1 MSDINS
7 TEARRPL
14 KVRQAN
20 SAQKFAA
27 WLSAKNVQPNHIS
40 LFSIVFAVIAMLC
53 LFLFARVEASILF
66 AIGAAL
72 AIQGR
77 LLCNLFDGMVAVEG
91 GKSTPSGELF
101 NDIPDRIADPL
112 ILIGLG
118 YAATQLPFNATL
130 GWLAAVLAVLTA
142 YTRTLASSI
151 GAPIDFSG
159 PMAKQHRMAVT
170 TIACL
175 AVALEVSI
183 VGSRW
188 SLSIAL
194 YLIIAGSAL
203 TTARRARNAYRHLEQ
218 TK

>member
-1 MSDINS
+1 MNDNDPGQ
-7 TEARRPL
+7 ARRPL

-20 SAQKFAA
+20 LAQKFAA
-27 WLSAKNVQPNHIS
+27 WLSTNNVQPNHIS
-40 LFSIVFAVIAMLC
+40 LFSIVFAVAALLC
-53 LFLFARVEASILF
+53 FIMFAPLKASIVF
-66 AIGAAL
+66 VIGAAI

-118 YAATQLPFNATL
+118 YAANQFAVNATL
-130 GWLAAVLAVLTA
+130 GWLAAILAVLTA
-142 YTRTLASSI
+142 YTRTLTASV

-170 TIACL
+170 TIACV
-175 AVALEVSI
+175 AVALETSI
-183 VGSRW
+183 LGSRW

-194 YLIIAGSAL
+194 WLIIVGSVW
-203 TTARRARNAYRHLEQ
+203 TTARRVRNAYQHLEQ
-218 TK
+218 KN

>member
-1 MSDINS
+1 MNDIDS
-7 TEARRPL
+7 SEARRPL

-20 SAQKFAA
+20 IAQKFAA
-27 WLSAKNVQPNHIS
+27 WLSANSIQPNHIS
-40 LFSIVFAVIAMLC
+40 LFSMVFAVVALA
-53 LFLFARVEASILF
+53 LFVLFVQEDASIMII
-66 AIGAAL
+66 IGAAL

-118 YAATQLPFNATL
+118 YAATQFPVNATL
-130 GWLAAVLAVLTA
+130 GWLAAILAVLTA
-142 YTRTLASSI
+142 YTRTLAASV

-170 TIACL
+170 TIACIV
-175 AVALEVSI
+175 VALEQSI
-183 VGSRW
+183 FGSRW

-194 YLIIAGSAL
+194 WLIIFGSL
-203 TTARRARNAYRHLEQ
+203 VTTARRARNAYLHLEQ
-218 TK
+218 K